1 MHDSPFIGSNWCQ
14 LAPVIC
20 LLYPLLSLA
29 ASDDSVG
36 GLDLHSMHL
45 LGTGLAC
52 NLTGLTGVQ
61 HSLVVSPWSGLPLP
75 RQITCNGAYQQ
86 HPPHDDR
93 ERVLYVVVLY
103 PQ

>member
-1 MHDSPFIGSNWCQ
+1 MRISMHDSAFIESNWCL

-20 LLYPLLSLA
+20 FLYPLLSLA

-36 GLDLHSMHL
+36 GLVPHSMHL

-61 HSLVVSPWSGLPLP
+61 RSLVVSLMEL
-75 RQITCNGAYQQ
+75 IA
-86 HPPHDDR
+86 PPTPNHLQR
-93 ERVLYVVVLY
+93 NV
-103 PQ
+103 PTTSTA